1 MTIQKNFINGA
12 WVDGSGVIENV
23 NPSDVT
29 DIVGLYAQAD
39 ASQAVEAISAARA
52 ALPKWRTATP
62 QQRADAL
69 DFVGTELLARRQE
82 LGQLLSRE
90 EGKILAEGVGEV
102 TRAGQVFKFYAQEA
116 LRVAGELLPSL
127 RLGITADVRHEPVGV
142 VGLITPWNFPIA
154 IPAWKS
160 APALAYGN
168 TVVLK
173 PAELTPGMAWALAEI
188 ISRSGI
194 PAGVFNLV
202 MGPGRAVGDALTAS
216 RDVDAVSFTGSVATG
231 QMVREA
237 VAGRGGR
244 VQEEMGGKSPLVVLD
259 DADLDNAL
267 ACAIGGSVISTGQRC
282 TSNTRIIATPGIHDR
297 LLEAMTK
304 RCSALRAGHALD
316 AKSDLGPVVDARQMK
331 VNETYLQIAR
341 DEGAE
346 IQCGGE
352 RVERD
357 TDGFFM
363 SPAVI
368 GNANNNMRH
377 VREEIF
383 GPVVSVLRAADYEE
397 ALAIANDSDLALSS
411 GICTRSLKYAEDFKA
426 RSESGM
432 VMVNL
437 PTAGVDY
444 HVPFGGRK
452 RSSYGTREQGR
463 AAREF
468 FTVSKT
474 SYTLPL

>member
-1 MTIQKNFINGA
+1 MINKNFIDGA
-12 WVDGSGVIENV
+12 WVTGTAESENI

-29 DIVGLYAQAD
+29 DIVGHYAKAD
-39 ASQAVEAISAARA
+39 EQQTRDAIGAARA
-52 ALPKWRTATP
+52 ALPAWRNATP

-69 DFVGTELLARRQE
+69 DFIGSELLARRDE
-82 LGQLLSRE
+82 LGRLLSRE
-90 EGKILAEGVGEV
+90 EGKILAEGIGEV

-116 LRVAGELLPSL
+116 LRVTGEFMRSVRP
-127 RLGITADVRHEPVGV
+127 GINVDIRYEPVGV

-173 PAELTPGMAWALAEI
+173 PAELTPALAWAMTEI
-188 ISRSGI
+188 ISRSGV
-194 PAGVFNLV
+194 PDGVFNLV
-202 MGPGRAVGDALTAS
+202 MGAGSVVGNALCTSTEVDAL
-216 RDVDAVSFTGSVATG
+216 SFTGSVGTG
-231 QMVREA
+231 QTVRET
-237 VAGRGGR
+237 VAARGGR

-259 DADLDNAL
+259 DADLDNAVS
-267 ACAIGGSVISTGQRC
+267 CAIGGSVISTGQRC

-297 LLEAMTK
+297 LLEAMTEK
-304 RCSALRAGHALD
+304 CRALHVGHALED
-316 AKSDLGPVVDARQMK
+316 GSDLGPVVDARQLK
-331 VNETYLQIAR
+331 VNESYLEIAR
-341 DEGAE
+341 NEGAQ
-346 IQCGGE
+346 IMCGGE
-352 RVERD
+352 RVERAH
-357 TDGFFM
+357 DGYYM

-368 GNANNNMRH
+368 GQANNDMRH

-383 GPVVSVLRAADYEE
+383 GPVVSVLKADDYDH
-397 ALAIANDSDLALSS
+397 AVAIANDSDLALSS
-411 GICTRSLKYAEDFKA
+411 GICTRSLRHAEDFKA

-452 RSSYGTREQGR
+452 KSSYGPREQGR

-468 FTVSKT
+468 FTSSKT
-474 SYTLPL
+474 SYTFPL